1 MSTRICLHPVYPKSC
16 RAGGTITFKEQ
27 EMESRGPDLETLRR
41 MLRTFVLERE
51 WSQFHTPKNLATALS
66 VEAAELLEP
75 FQWLVTGDGD
85 ELTDSARAAV
95 RLEMAD
101 VLAYLLLL
109 ADRMNVDLCEALAEK
124 IAINAGK
131 YPADE
136 ARGSSKKY
144 TSYEGT

>member
-1 MSTRICLHPVYPKSC
+1 
-16 RAGGTITFKEQ
+16 
-27 EMESRGPDLETLRR
+27 MESRSPDLETLRT
-41 MLRTFVLERE
+41 MLRTFVVERE
-51 WSQFHTPKNLATALS
+51 WGQFHTPKNLATALS

-75 FQWLVTGDGD
+75 FQWLATGDGD
-85 ELTDSARAAV
+85 ELTDGARAAV

-109 ADRMNVDLCEALAEK
+109 ADRMNVDLCAALAEK

-144 TSYEGT
+144 TAYEGK

>member
-1 MSTRICLHPVYPKSC
+1 
-16 RAGGTITFKEQ
+16 
-27 EMESRGPDLETLRR
+27 MESRGPDLETLRT
-41 MLRTFVLERE
+41 MLRTFVAERE
-51 WSQFHTPKNLATALS
+51 WGQFHTPKNLATALS

-85 ELTDSARAAV
+85 ELTDGARAAV

-109 ADRMNVDLCEALAEK
+109 ADRMNVDLCAALAEK

-144 TSYEGT
+144 TAYEGK

>member
-1 MSTRICLHPVYPKSC
+1 
-16 RAGGTITFKEQ
+16 
-27 EMESRGPDLETLRR
+27 MESRGPDLETLRR

-131 YPADE
+131 YPADA

-144 TSYEGT
+144 TSYEGK